1 MKRCLVQEVEGAR
14 LVKMAWATGGG
25 DIKKVGLAWKGPI
38 NPGEIGRFVVGQCR
52 TQNYLE
58 GGLENDCFCLFGEET
73 FK

>member
-1 MKRCLVQEVEGAR
+1 MLGAGGEGCEASEDG
-14 LVKMAWATGGG
+14 LGDWWG
-25 DIKKVGLAWKGPI
+25 DIKNVGLARKGPI

-58 GGLENDCFCLFGEET
+58 DSLENDCFCLFGEET